1 MNQLRANTKS
11 VTDKSSLIA
20 ELRIPRRP
28 KWTKEMSGEQLKQL
42 ESLSFL
48 SWRKNLAKVEESNP
62 DVMLTPFE
70 KNIEV
75 WKQLWR
81 VVEKSDLVIQIVDG
95 RDPMFFRCVDV
106 EIYTKELNPNKGNF
120 LVINKSDLLSEE
132 IRYLFIYKYIIVF
145 IFIIQL
151 IQKSMERVFQF

>member
-1 MNQLRANTKS
+1 
-11 VTDKSSLIA
+11 
-20 ELRIPRRP
+20 
-28 KWTKEMSGEQLKQL
+28 MSGDQLKHL

-48 SWRKNLAKVEESNP
+48 SWRKNLAKVEENNP

-81 VVEKSDLVIQIVDG
+81 VIEKSDLVIQIVDG

-106 EIYTKELNPNKGNF
+106 EHYTKELNPNKGNF
-120 LVINKSDLLSEE
+120 LVINKSDLLSED
-132 IRYLFIYKYIIVF
+132 IRWFINIYIIF
-145 IFIIQL
+145 N
-151 IQKSMERVFQF
+151 